1 MNKQLW
7 AYGAGIIALA
17 TYIGVNIPIIEK
29 KMDLKASGSDFVAED
44 TVEIKEYTP
53 SLSLKYDFEMDIFN
67 NFKQVTYLKNY
78 GREGVDIESVVVNG
92 REGCLLSL
100 YGLSMDDI
108 KKWDIVKTLTDDGTE
123 DEALDGIPPEI
134 QKTAAD
140 YTIADLDFRPVR
152 IGYDPGHVIRGVT
165 LQPGD
170 SIKIKYPE
178 SRCGKDIIFLEVRNG
193 DASFELIG

>member
-17 TYIGVNIPIIEK
+17 AYIAVNIPIIEK
-29 KMDLKASGSDFVAED
+29 KMEMKSVEAEFVAED
-44 TVEIKEYTP
+44 LTPIGEYTP
-53 SLSLKYDFEMDIFN
+53 SLSLKYDFEMDIFS
-67 NFKQVTYLKNY
+67 NFKQVTYIKNY
-78 GREGVDIESVVVNG
+78 GRENIDIESVVVNG

-108 KKWDIVKTLTDDGTE
+108 KKWDIVKTLTSDGTE

-140 YTIADLDFRPVR
+140 YRITDLDFRPVPL
-152 IGYDPGHVIRGVT
+152 GYNPGHVLPGVT

-170 SIKIKYPE
+170 SIKINYPKN
-178 SRCGKDIIFLEVRNG
+178 RCGKDIIFLEVRNG